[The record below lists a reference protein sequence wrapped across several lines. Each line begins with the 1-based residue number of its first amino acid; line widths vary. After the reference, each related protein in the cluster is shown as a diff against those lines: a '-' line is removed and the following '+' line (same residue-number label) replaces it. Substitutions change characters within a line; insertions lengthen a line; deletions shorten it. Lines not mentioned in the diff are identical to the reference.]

1 LVIYADIL
9 FAVNF
14 SMDFISLFI
23 TGALCGRKIGKKSIL
38 ISSAIGGLYGVFQV
52 VCTLKLFLSVI
63 INLTVSFLMCFISYY
78 DSKIRRVI
86 PTYIIFMGISAA
98 LAGFMSVLYSL
109 LNSILYEY
117 IKDYSYSG
125 VYNGAR
131 FFVISSLA
139 IIISL
144 IFGRVFAEQKNIKSA
159 QIEITLKKE
168 YFRFNALCDSGN
180 LLREPLSGKAVIL
193 VSDETRLGKAIV
205 AVPDIYKRYIPYKA
219 MNTGGIIKGVV
230 PDEIKINGSK
240 RDAIVASVNNKSF
253 AGYDGCIPNSIV

>member
-1 LVIYADIL
+1 MVIYADIL

-23 TGALCGRKIGKKSIL
+23 TGALCGRKISKKCIL

-52 VCTLKLFLSVI
+52 ICTLNILFTVI
-63 INLTVSFLMCFISYY
+63 VNLAVSFIMCFISYY
-78 DSKIRRVI
+78 DLKIRHVI

-117 IKDYSYSG
+117 IKDYSYTSM
-125 VYNGAR
+125 YNGAR

-144 IFGRVFAEQKNIKSA
+144 VFGRAFSKQKSIKSA
-159 QIEITLKKE
+159 QVEIFFKNEEFSFK
-168 YFRFNALCDSGN
+168 ALCDSGN

-193 VSDETRLGKAIV
+193 VSDETSLGKIIEE
-205 AVPDIYKRYIPYKA
+205 VPDIYKRYIPYKT
-219 MNTGGIIKGVV
+219 MNSSGLIKGVV

-240 RDAIVASVNNKSF
+240 KDAIVASVKNKNF
-253 AGYDGCIPNSIV
+253 AGYDICIPSSIV